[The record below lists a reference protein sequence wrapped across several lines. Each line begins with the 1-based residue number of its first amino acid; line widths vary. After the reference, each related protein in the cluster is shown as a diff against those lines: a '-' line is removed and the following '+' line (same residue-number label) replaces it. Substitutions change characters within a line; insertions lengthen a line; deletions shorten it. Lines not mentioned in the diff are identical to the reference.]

1 MLLWFFCK
9 FHAQEKCGLFEA
21 YRSYLLNL
29 LEFLFYLYE
38 IAFLSH
44 QIINCFKKVHFVFS
58 FDVSYNDEAYIFFLL
73 FLIILFMSIM

>member
-1 MLLWFFCK
+1 MLRKNVVYLK
-9 FHAQEKCGLFEA
+9 RTVVTYLS
-21 YRSYLLNL
+21 SY
-29 LEFLFYLYE
+29 FYLYE

-44 QIINCFKKVHFVFS
+44 QILNCFKKVHFVFS